1 MSDLY
6 ITPSL
11 NLRSFLNKS
20 DSKLSIQCLLY
31 RWMAVFLCMWIL
43 YGPFEVMQET
53 ATYPFLLNWVTSLQE
68 IMFLERYSGLWISTS
83 VMSLLKCSA
92 SKFKVS
98 VTYEEYPCTKYHMW
112 TFYYVNLWIWR
123 AVCTI
128 EFKLTFLFPI
138 INHDEAKWVERARNW
153 SVSSS
158 KPPSLIPLSKK
169 PPPNFAYY
177 WLVPGTKAKIIS
189 FTIAV
194 MKLL

>member
-1 MSDLY
+1 MLICGFEELSVQ
-6 ITPSL
+6 L
-11 NLRSFLNKS
+11 NLNFCFV
-20 DSKLSIQCLLY
+20 IQQLI
-31 RWMAVFLCMWIL
+31 V
-43 YGPFEVMQET
+43 
-53 ATYPFLLNWVTSLQE
+53 PFLL
-68 IMFLERYSGLWISTS
+68 
-83 VMSLLKCSA
+83 
-92 SKFKVS
+92 
-98 VTYEEYPCTKYHMW
+98 
-112 TFYYVNLWIWR
+112 
-123 AVCTI
+123 
-128 EFKLTFLFPI
+128 PI